1 MQLQVDLLKF
11 ACVVKSEVR
20 VDTNVLGDARMEVPF
35 DALVGL
41 VLVAGQLA
49 TELHDKC

>member
-1 MQLQVDLLKF
+1 MQLQEDLLKF

-20 VDTNVLGDARMEVPF
+20 VDTNVLRDARMKVSF
-35 DALVGL
+35 DPLVGL